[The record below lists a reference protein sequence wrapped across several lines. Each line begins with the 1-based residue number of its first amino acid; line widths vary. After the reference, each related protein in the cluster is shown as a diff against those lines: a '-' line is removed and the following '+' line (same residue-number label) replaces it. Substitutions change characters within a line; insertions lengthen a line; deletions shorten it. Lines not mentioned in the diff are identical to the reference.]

1 MKVRFRRRARLKPV
15 HDLFDLL
22 LRLVKTAHGY
32 LLLANKKARRAE
44 NLDPPRGFLN
54 CRPAYLPV

>member
-1 MKVRFRRRARLKPV
+1 MLAMMKVRFRRRARLKPV

-32 LLLANKKARRAE
+32 LLLANKK
-44 NLDPPRGFLN
+44 RGGPKISTRLAV
-54 CRPAYLPV
+54 P